1 MAAVIDTLLAAAG
14 ALTDGMP
21 SAGQMRGRK
30 EVFGVTKRVK
40 ADRSNYLFDNH
51 ALTALIIPLVIEQL
65 LAILVGMA
73 VSIMIANVGEAAVS
87 GVSLVDQIMILV
99 IQIFSALATG
109 GAVVTGQYLGQQ
121 NRKKAC
127 ESAMQMVW
135 FITLFA
141 AAVTLGVYAGKYW
154 ILHGVFGK
162 IEREVMRHAN
172 IYLLIVSASI
182 PFIALYNCGAAIFRS
197 MGNSEISMRISVIMN
212 IINVGG
218 NALLI
223 YGFHRG
229 AEGVAIPTLVS
240 RAVAA
245 VIITAKLLKK
255 EYPVHIEKTLHY
267 RMDWSMVKRI
277 LSIGIPNGM
286 ENSMF
291 QLGKIIVLSL
301 ISTFGTYAI
310 AANAVGN
317 AVTMFSCLPGMALTL
332 AVTTVI
338 SRCVGAGDYEQVK
351 YYNRKLLVI
360 THAGLMFS
368 VGLVFLTLP
377 WIIRAYH
384 LSDMTAEVTKQ
395 IIYFH
400 GICTVF
406 FWPAAF
412 SIPTTFRAAG
422 DAKACMLISILSMW
436 IFRIVFSYILGRY
449 MEMGI
454 FGVWV
459 AMIIDWLFRGV
470 CFGIRYFGGK
480 WKNAAI
486 V

>member
-1 MAAVIDTLLAAAG
+1 MVRREVI
-14 ALTDGMP
+14 
-21 SAGQMRGRK
+21 
-30 EVFGVTKRVK
+30 EVKTKVK
-40 ADRSNYLFDNH
+40 VDRSNYLFDNR
-51 ALTALIIPLVIEQL
+51 ALISLIVPLVVEQL

-73 VSIMIANVGEAAVS
+73 DSIMIANVGEAAVS
-87 GVSLVDQIMILV
+87 GVSLVDQVMVLV

-109 GAVVTGQYLGQQ
+109 GAVVTGQYLGQKNQ
-121 NRKKAC
+121 KKAC

-135 FITLFA
+135 FITILA
-141 AAVTLGVYAGKYW
+141 GVITAGVYAGKYW
-154 ILHGVFGK
+154 ILHGVFGQ
-162 IEREVMRHAN
+162 IDSEVMGYAN
-172 IYLLIVSASI
+172 IYLLIVTASV
-182 PFIALYNCGAAIFRS
+182 PFIALYNCGAAVFRT
-197 MGNSEISMRISVIMN
+197 MGNSGVSMRVSIIMN
-212 IINVGG
+212 VINVGG

-245 VIITAKLLKK
+245 VIITRKLLN
-255 EYPVHIEKTLHY
+255 EECPVHIEKRFHY
-267 RMDWSMVKRI
+267 CPDWPMVRRI

-310 AANAVGN
+310 AANAVSN
-317 AVTMFSCLPGMALTL
+317 AVTLFSCLPGMSVTL
-332 AVTTVI
+332 AITTVI

-351 YYNRKLLVI
+351 YYNRKLILI
-360 THAGLMFS
+360 THIGMMIS

-400 GICTVF
+400 GICTIF

-412 SIPTTFRAAG
+412 SLPATFRAAG
-422 DAKACMLISILSMW
+422 DARACMIISILSMW

-449 MEMGI
+449 WGMGI

-459 AMIIDWLFRGV
+459 AMIVDWLFRGL
-470 CFGIRYFGGK
+470 CFTIRYFGGK

>member
-1 MAAVIDTLLAAAG
+1 
-14 ALTDGMP
+14 
-21 SAGQMRGRK
+21 MRTRAK
-30 EVFGVTKRVK
+30 T
-40 ADRSNYLFDNH
+40 DRSNYLFDNH
-51 ALTALIIPLVIEQL
+51 ALAALIIPLVIEQL

-73 VSIMIANVGEAAVS
+73 DSIMIANVGEAAVS

-135 FITLFA
+135 FNTLFA

>member
-73 VSIMIANVGEAAVS
+73 DSIMIANVGEAAVS

-377 WIIRAYH
+377 WIIRVYH

>member
-1 MAAVIDTLLAAAG
+1 MV
-14 ALTDGMP
+14 
-21 SAGQMRGRK
+21 RK
-30 EVFGVTKRVK
+30 EVFYVK
-40 ADRSNYLFDNH
+40 GKVKIDRSEYLFDNR
-51 ALTALIIPLVIEQL
+51 ALIALIVPLVVEQL

-73 VSIMIANVGEAAVS
+73 DSIMIANVGEAAVS
-87 GVSLVDQIMILV
+87 GVSLVDQVMVLV

-109 GAVVTGQYLGQQ
+109 GAVVTGQYLGQKNQ
-121 NRKKAC
+121 KKAC
-127 ESAMQMVW
+127 KSAMQMVW
-135 FITLFA
+135 FITLCSII
-141 AAVTLGVYAGKYW
+141 VTAGVYAGKYW
-154 ILHGVFGK
+154 ILHGVFGE
-162 IEREVMRHAN
+162 IDGEVMNHAN
-172 IYLLIVSASI
+172 IYLLIVTASI
-182 PFIALYNCGAAIFRS
+182 PFIALYNCGAAIFRT
-197 MGNSEISMRISVIMN
+197 MGNSEVSMRISMIMN
-212 IINVGG
+212 VINVGG

-245 VIITAKLLKK
+245 VIITRKLLN
-255 EYPVHIEKTLHY
+255 EACPVHIDKTIRY
-267 RMDWSMVKRI
+267 QPDWPMIKKI

-317 AVTMFSCLPGMALTL
+317 AISLFSCLPGMSITL
-332 AVTTVI
+332 AITTVI

-351 YYNRKLLVI
+351 YYNRKLLMI
-360 THAGLMFS
+360 THVGMMIS
-368 VGLVFLTLP
+368 VGLVFLILP
-377 WIIRAYH
+377 WVIRAYH
-384 LSDMTAEVTKQ
+384 LSDMTAEATKQ

-400 GICTVF
+400 GICTIL
-406 FWPAAF
+406 FWPVAF
-412 SIPTTFRAAG
+412 SLPTTFRAAG
-422 DAKACMLISILSMW
+422 DARACMIISILSMW
-436 IFRIVFSYILGRY
+436 IFRIIFSYILGRY
-449 MEMGI
+449 MGLGV

-459 AMIIDWLFRGV
+459 AMIIDWLFRGL

-480 WKNAAI
+480 WKKAAI

>member
-73 VSIMIANVGEAAVS
+73 DSIMIANVGEAAVS

-395 IIYFH
+395 IIYAQCSSGLQHFRFLQPF
-400 GICTVF
+400 GRQGMRR
-406 FWPAAF
+406 PA
-412 SIPTTFRAAG
+412 
-422 DAKACMLISILSMW
+422 C
-436 IFRIVFSYILGRY
+436 
-449 MEMGI
+449 
-454 FGVWV
+454 
-459 AMIIDWLFRGV
+459 
-470 CFGIRYFGGK
+470 
-480 WKNAAI
+480 
-486 V
+486 

>member
-1 MAAVIDTLLAAAG
+1 MVRREVIQVNT
-14 ALTDGMP
+14 
-21 SAGQMRGRK
+21 
-30 EVFGVTKRVK
+30 RVK
-40 ADRSNYLFDNH
+40 IDRSNYLFDNH
-51 ALTALIIPLVIEQL
+51 ALAVLIIPLVIEQL

-73 VSIMIANVGEAAVS
+73 DSIMIANVGEAAVS
-87 GVSLVDQIMILV
+87 GVSLVDQVMILAA
-99 IQIFSALATG
+99 QIFSALATG
-109 GAVVTGQYLGQQ
+109 GAVVTGQYLGQK
-121 NRKKAC
+121 NREKAC

-135 FITLFA
+135 FITLCA
-141 AAVTLGVYAGKYW
+141 IVVMAGVYAGKYW
-154 ILHGVFGK
+154 ILHRVFGQ
-162 IEREVMRHAN
+162 IDREVMRHAD
-172 IYLLIVSASI
+172 IYLLIVTASI
-182 PFIALYNCGAAIFRS
+182 PFIALYNCGAAIFRA
-197 MGNSEISMRISVIMN
+197 MGNSAISMRVSIIMN
-212 IINVGG
+212 VINVGG

-229 AEGVAIPTLVS
+229 AEGVAIPTLIS
-240 RAVAA
+240 RAAAA
-245 VIITAKLLKK
+245 VIITVKLLNK
-255 EYPVHIEKTLHY
+255 ECPVHIERTLHY
-267 RMDWSMVKRI
+267 RLDWPMVKRI

-317 AVTMFSCLPGMALTL
+317 VVALFSCLPGMSITL

-338 SRCVGAGDYEQVK
+338 SQCVGAGDYEQVK

-360 THAGLMFS
+360 IHVGMMIS
-368 VGLVFLTLP
+368 VGLVFLSLP
-377 WIIRAYH
+377 WVIRAYH
-384 LSDMTAEVTKQ
+384 LSNMTAEAAKQ

-400 GICTVF
+400 GICTIF
-406 FWPAAF
+406 FWPASF
-412 SIPTTFRAAG
+412 SLPATFRAAG
-422 DAKACMLISILSMW
+422 DARACMIISILSMW

-449 MEMGI
+449 MGMGL
-454 FGVWV
+454 FGVWA
-459 AMIIDWLFRGV
+459 AMIIDWLFRGL

>member
-1 MAAVIDTLLAAAG
+1 
-14 ALTDGMP
+14 
-21 SAGQMRGRK
+21 MR
-30 EVFGVTKRVK
+30 TKAK
-40 ADRSNYLFDNH
+40 TDRSNYLFDNH
-51 ALTALIIPLVIEQL
+51 ALAALIIPLVIEQL

-73 VSIMIANVGEAAVS
+73 DSIMIANVGEAAVS
-87 GVSLVDQIMILV
+87 GVSLVDQVMILV

-109 GAVVTGQYLGQQ
+109 GAVVTGQYLGQKNQ
-121 NRKKAC
+121 KKAC

-135 FITLFA
+135 FITLC
-141 AAVTLGVYAGKYW
+141 AAVIMIGVYIGKYW
-154 ILHGVFGK
+154 ILHGVFGQ
-162 IEREVMRHAN
+162 IDSEVRRHAN
-172 IYLLIVSASI
+172 TYLLIVTASI
-182 PFIALYNCGAAIFRS
+182 PFIALYNCGAAVFRT
-197 MGNSEISMRISVIMN
+197 MGNSEVSMRISVIMN
-212 IINVGG
+212 VINVGG

-229 AEGVAIPTLVS
+229 AEGVAIPTLIS

-245 VIITAKLLKK
+245 VIITVKLLNQ
-255 EYPVHIEKTLHY
+255 ENAVHIERTICY
-267 RMDWSMVKRI
+267 RLDWPMVKKI

-310 AANAVGN
+310 AANAVVN
-317 AVTMFSCLPGMALTL
+317 AVTLFSCLPGMSITL

-351 YYNRKLLVI
+351 YYNRKLLMIIHTGMMV
-360 THAGLMFS
+360 S

-384 LSDMTAEVTKQ
+384 LSDVTAEVTKQ

-400 GICTVF
+400 GICTIF

-412 SIPTTFRAAG
+412 SLPTTFRAAG
-422 DAKACMLISILSMW
+422 DARACMIISILSMW
-436 IFRIVFSYILGRY
+436 IFRIIFSYILGRY
-449 MEMGI
+449 MEMGV
-454 FGVWV
+454 FGVWI
-459 AMIIDWLFRGV
+459 AMIIDWLFRGL